1 MANVIRHKTKTS
13 AGAPA
18 AGDAVTGQII
28 LNFVD
33 MKMYI
38 KKADGSYAEFNL
50 G

>member
-1 MANVIRHKTKTS
+1 MANKIIHKVKTS

-28 LNFVD
+28 MNYVD

-38 KKADGSYAEFNL
+38 KCADGTYASWNIS
-50 G
+50 